1 MRRTVVSFRSGV
13 EGRGAMICAEHA
25 SGVSGGGT
33 VRCWSGGDSREGS
46 SGRVES
52 KSEVGARSRKSS
64 RARMDESPPRQP
76 STVASAFVVRH
87 ACGFGS
93 RAPRGG
99 RAGERR
105 RTFGVGDDRDQ
116 GISSRFVGSPGW
128 RARSGPWSLEGA
140 PPRAADPA
148 RVSVE
153 MPRGAGP
160 RSISLSTW
168 TPPEEVS
175 TRAASPRPSRS
186 SAAVRLRVSMS
197 TRPSA
202 GVAAVRD
209 TRDATSAFPS

>member
-1 MRRTVVSFRSGV
+1 
-13 EGRGAMICAEHA
+13 MICAEHA
-25 SGVSGGGT
+25 SGVSGGGA
-33 VRCWSGGDSREGS
+33 VRCWSGGGQSRGVF
-46 SGRVES
+46 GAGGKHIPKWVRV
-52 KSEVGARSRKSS
+52 
-64 RARMDESPPRQP
+64 RAKYRR
-76 STVASAFVVRH
+76 STVAQRSSLASAFVVRH
-87 ACGFGS
+87 ACGFGT

-99 RAGERR
+99 RAGERG

-140 PPRAADPA
+140 TPRAADPA
-148 RVSVE
+148 SVSVE
-153 MPRGAGP
+153 MSRGAGP
-160 RSISLSTW
+160 RSISLSTS

-209 TRDATSAFPS
+209 SRHATSAGPSRKR